1 MIQKNVSNINLIYCK
16 SPYKNVHVINMNE
29 KIIKSYKAFHKNMQC
44 RGFQYEVGKEYN
56 IDGDIECCRQG
67 FHACKSPMETWYYYN
82 MLNSRFAEV
91 EQSGKIDID
100 MGTKICSSHIKI
112 KKEIDLANFINTGI
126 DWIKSYTLPSE
137 IPTNDTVLNDS
148 GVENTQ
154 IYSSHSDVQ
163 IGSTGNFAEIYSIG
177 CLVQIG
183 SSGNA
188 AKIHSSGTS
197 DCIASAGFDATISLS
212 GYGTRISSSGDYTQ
226 IGSSGDSTII
236 NTSGRYT
243 NIGSSG
249 ARTYISSLGNNSN
262 IGSLGDWA
270 KISSLGA
277 YVTISSFGNNA
288 NITSS
293 GMDTKV
299 SSMVKDSIIIC
310 TGKGSMVKAEIGSWI
325 TLVEYKW
332 NDSKGHFTTA
342 CVKTEYVDGERI
354 KANTW
359 YKLLNGKFVEKY
371 V

>member
-1 MIQKNVSNINLIYCK
+1 
-16 SPYKNVHVINMNE
+16 MNE
-29 KIIKSYKAFHKNMQC
+29 KIIKSYKAFNKNMQC

-56 IDGDIECCRQG
+56 IDGNIECCRQG
-67 FHACKSPMETWYYYN
+67 FHACKSPMETWYYYS

-112 KKEIDLANFINTGI
+112 KKEIDLADFIDLGI
-126 DWIKSYTLPSE
+126 DWIKNYTLPSE
-137 IPTNDTVLNDS
+137 IPTNDTVLNDN
-148 GVENTQ
+148 GIANTQ

-163 IGSTGNFAEIYSIG
+163 IGSSGNSVEICSIG
-177 CLVQIG
+177 HFVQIG
-183 SSGNA
+183 SSGETT
-188 AKIHSSGTS
+188 KIHSSGNF
-197 DCIASAGFDATISLS
+197 DCIASAGFEDTISSS
-212 GYGTRISSSGDYTQ
+212 GYTTKISSSGDYTQ
-226 IGSSGDSTII
+226 IGSSGDNTII
-236 NTSGRYT
+236 NTSGKHT

-249 ARTYISSLGNNSN
+249 DCANISSLGGNSN
-262 IGSLGDWA
+262 IGSLGDLA
-270 KISSLGA
+270 KINSLGA
-277 YVTISSFGNNA
+277 YAIISSFGNNA

-299 SSMVKDSIIIC
+299 SSMGKDSIIIC

-332 NDSKGHFTTA
+332 DDSKGHFTTA

-359 YKLLNGKFVEKY
+359 YKLLNGIFVKKY
-371 V
+371 G

>member
-1 MIQKNVSNINLIYCK
+1 
-16 SPYKNVHVINMNE
+16 MNE
-29 KIIKSYKAFHKNMQC
+29 KIIKSYKAFNKNMQC

-67 FHACKSPMETWYYYN
+67 YHACKSPMETWYYYS

-112 KKEIDLANFINTGI
+112 KKEIDLADFIDLGI
-126 DWIKSYTLPSE
+126 DWIKNYTLPSE
-137 IPTNDTVLNDS
+137 IPTNDTVLNDN
-148 GVENTQ
+148 GIANTQ

-163 IGSTGNFAEIYSIG
+163 IGSSGNSVEICSIG
-177 CLVQIG
+177 HFVQIG
-183 SSGNA
+183 SSGETT
-188 AKIHSSGTS
+188 KIHSSGNF
-197 DCIASAGFDATISLS
+197 DCIASTGFEDTISSS
-212 GYGTRISSSGDYTQ
+212 GYTTKISSSGDYTQ
-226 IGSSGDSTII
+226 IGSSGDNTII
-236 NTSGRYT
+236 NTSGKHA

-249 ARTYISSLGNNSN
+249 NYANISSLGNDSN
-262 IGSLGDWA
+262 IGSLGDWT

-277 YVTISSFGNNA
+277 YATISSFGNNA

-299 SSMVKDSIIIC
+299 SSMGKDSIIIC

-332 NDSKGHFTTA
+332 DDSKGHFTTA

-371 V
+371 G